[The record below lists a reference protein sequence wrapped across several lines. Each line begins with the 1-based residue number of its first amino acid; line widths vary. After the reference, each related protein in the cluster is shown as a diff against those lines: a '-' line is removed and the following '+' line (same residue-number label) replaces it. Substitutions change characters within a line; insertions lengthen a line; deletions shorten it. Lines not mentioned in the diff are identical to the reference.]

1 MNFANRYLTHTV
13 NYFDPKYGI
22 VYETFGPLDESA
34 IDNEHYPEFY
44 FGSKAYCE
52 SIIHSKNLTSVMSVL
67 KLRSDRTRQESWS
80 NTAYVLHTDVKR
92 QVEKLFAEP
101 ADAEDQSAAG
111 ETLNSFSLILPEDV
125 DEGLAKS
132 LQPFIGYSRPALRN
146 LLCFQGIGTSLTIY
160 LVPSLNLRTSSFLTS
175 YNALSIMVTSFGLLS
190 STSSQSA
197 ARTAQ

>member
-1 MNFANRYLTHTV
+1 M